1 MKETFTAIG
10 AVLTAIALFA
20 LAGVLFSYK
29 TEVGQFV
36 KNQAMHDCA
45 QDYRLQFTQPEQNTT
60 ISKPIDDL
68 YRQCLQEKGITN

>member
-10 AVLTAIALFA
+10 TVLMAIALFA

-36 KNQAMHDCA
+36 KNQATHDCA
-45 QDYRLQFTQPEQNTT
+45 QDYKLQFMQPEQNTT

-68 YRQCLQEKGITN
+68 YKKCLQEKGVNN